1 MKITF
6 VAAILLLFTP
16 AYKVDLFH
24 SENGLSCDV
33 CLPAVTISKQ
43 PSKTA
48 PQVTFNINK
57 SIELQ
62 GPQLHVDPHPSQ
74 FIMQVLPNQ

>member
-6 VAAILLLFTP
+6 VAAILPLFTP
-16 AYKVDLFH
+16 AHKVDLFH

-48 PQVTFNINK
+48 QQVMSSALKLACKNLAAQSTLTK
-57 SIELQ
+57 A
-62 GPQLHVDPHPSQ
+62 
-74 FIMQVLPNQ
+74 